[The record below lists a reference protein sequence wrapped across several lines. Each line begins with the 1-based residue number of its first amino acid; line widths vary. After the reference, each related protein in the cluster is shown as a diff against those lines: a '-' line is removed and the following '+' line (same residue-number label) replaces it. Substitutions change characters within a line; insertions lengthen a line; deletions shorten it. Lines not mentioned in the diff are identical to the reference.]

1 MKNKI
6 FTITEIKNSTLL
18 DLEFLANS
26 SPSFIGFCVKK
37 KILSLC
43 PWISWNLGI
52 QIEDTDLKNNCFRLS
67 FNCHCFS
74 VSNWALC
81 VSNISLLEFSLI
93 WCSIGNRYLH
103 CVHGSN
109 GSDVSRR
116 TTLQKLSLICVLIFS
131 TLYLLKFPDSCAKET
146 WYRYVFRDEH
156 NF

>member
-37 KILSLC
+37 NSLFVSMNILEFGN
-43 PWISWNLGI
+43 PNRGHWP
-52 QIEDTDLKNNCFRLS
+52 EKNCFRLS

-81 VSNISLLEFSLI
+81 VSNICLLEFSLI

-116 TTLQKLSLICVLIFS
+116 TTLQKLSLTCVLIFS
-131 TLYLLKFPDSCAKET
+131 TLYLLKFPYSCAEET
-146 WYRYVFRDEH
+146 WYRCVFMDEH